1 MDMGK
6 WLLKETWEEEK
17 QVLEVSIG
25 HSGLWVVKR
34 RILIRWIS
42 ANCRL

>member
-1 MDMGK
+1 MGR

-17 QVLEVSIG
+17 QVMEDSIG
-25 HSGLWVVKR
+25 YPGLWVVKR

-42 ANCRL
+42 ANC